1 MNYMYDEY
9 GCCASC
15 GYTYCPETDNCI
27 RLWEEDCPTA
37 HRILSESSSEAMGTR
52 MEDFNINEL
61 MLFIVG
67 VLGALGGLC
76 VILQK
81 SKCSKIS
88 FCGMG
93 CERDVSAV
101 IKEEKIKAGLPT
113 THIPPVEE
121 AKQLIKKK
129 DIKLELKK

>member
-1 MNYMYDEY
+1 M
-9 GCCASC
+9 
-15 GYTYCPETDNCI
+15 
-27 RLWEEDCPTA
+27 
-37 HRILSESSSEAMGTR
+37 SESGATKMK
-52 MEDFNINEL
+52 DFNINEL

-88 FCGMG
+88 ICGMG

-101 IKEEKIKAGLPT
+101 IAEEKLQMTGHTGQTPKSVQMENIPDLKSEKKADLSL
-113 THIPPVEE
+113 V
-121 AKQLIKKK
+121 LK
-129 DIKLELKK
+129 DDKLEDK

>member
-1 MNYMYDEY
+1 M
-9 GCCASC
+9 
-15 GYTYCPETDNCI
+15 
-27 RLWEEDCPTA
+27 
-37 HRILSESSSEAMGTR
+37 SESGITR
-52 MEDFNINEL
+52 MNNFNINEL

-88 FCGMG
+88 ICGMG

-101 IKEEKIKAGLPT
+101 IAEERLSMTGSTGLTPKAVQMESVPNL
-113 THIPPVEE
+113 
-121 AKQLIKKK
+121 KNNKKPDLSLVLQDEK
-129 DIKLELKK
+129 SNRK

>member
-1 MNYMYDEY
+1 MSDT
-9 GCCASC
+9 G
-15 GYTYCPETDNCI
+15 D
-27 RLWEEDCPTA
+27 
-37 HRILSESSSEAMGTR
+37 TR

-81 SKCSKIS
+81 SKCSKVS

-113 THIPPVEE
+113 TPTPVEE

-129 DIKLELKK
+129 DIKLEMKK

>member
-1 MNYMYDEY
+1 M
-9 GCCASC
+9 
-15 GYTYCPETDNCI
+15 
-27 RLWEEDCPTA
+27 
-37 HRILSESSSEAMGTR
+37 SESGTTR
-52 MEDFNINEL
+52 MNDFNINEL

-93 CERDVSAV
+93 CERDVKAV
-101 IKEEKIKAGLPT
+101 IAEEKLQMTGHTGT
-113 THIPPVEE
+113 TPLAVKSDKSI
-121 AKQLIKKK
+121 IKKPNL
-129 DIKLELKK
+129 DLILEDGNTTKTSKK

>member
-1 MNYMYDEY
+1 M
-9 GCCASC
+9 
-15 GYTYCPETDNCI
+15 
-27 RLWEEDCPTA
+27 
-37 HRILSESSSEAMGTR
+37 SESGATR
-52 MEDFNINEL
+52 MNNFNINEL

-88 FCGMG
+88 ICGMG

-101 IKEEKIKAGLPT
+101 IADERLAMTGSTGLTPKAVQMKSVPDL
-113 THIPPVEE
+113 
-121 AKQLIKKK
+121 KNKKK
-129 DIKLELKK
+129 PDLSLVLKDDKSNKK